1 MGWVRCAVI
10 AKQDMKD
17 NILETLKEFHEPK
30 LLTERD
36 GMALFAYEGR
46 YVAQFDEGKTL
57 TIGVDDRNVMYY
69 INGNEDL
76 ASTFDAHIE
85 LTIGFAIHLSDKAK
99 LEKNAKAKK
108 LLKKI
113 SKFNNQDEEN
123 EDDDS
128 YSCRFDIRLSEESAD
143 LMKSLKEL
151 AAICDDLGIEHRV
164 TLFDDSFGDVLGDFS
179 DYDDSR
185 LYIGPSAC
193 ACAQWEQEVVRTET
207 ISLFL
212 NHGETLVQ

>member
-1 MGWVRCAVI
+1 MLLIFIKLNTSYCFLFILFRVLILLVI
-10 AKQDMKD
+10 
-17 NILETLKEFHEPK
+17 K
-30 LLTERD
+30 LISQTKMSES
-36 GMALFAYEGR
+36 
-46 YVAQFDEGKTL
+46 Q
-57 TIGVDDRNVMYY
+57 
-69 INGNEDL
+69 
-76 ASTFDAHIE
+76 
-85 LTIGFAIHLSDKAK
+85 GFAIHLSDKAK

-113 SKFNNQDEEN
+113 SKFNNQDDEN

-128 YSCRFDIRLSEESAD
+128 YSCRFDVPLSEESAD

-151 AAICDDLGIEHRV
+151 AAICDDLSIEHRV
-164 TLFDDSFGDVLGDFS
+164 TLFEDSFGDVLGDFS
-179 DYDDSR
+179 DYDDSH

-207 ISLFL
+207 ISLSL